1 MSVETF
7 IDRCE
12 TLLPIGFD
20 PRQIA
25 LSKYMV
31 GYVLDLEPFLSL
43 DIQNGGFFC
52 FSIFGKTT
60 FLINIIRFDRSLF
73 SFIY

>member
-7 IDRCE
+7 IDSCE

-31 GYVLDLEPFLSL
+31 GYVLDLEHFFSL
-43 DIQNGGFFC
+43 DIQNGGFFA
-52 FSIFGKTT
+52 FP
-60 FLINIIRFDRSLF
+60 SLAKQHF
-73 SFIY
+73 